1 MATHFKTHT
10 FRKEEVKRFCRCCCC
25 VFFVWSA
32 QNVHIHACT
41 WYWVYF
47 TINQAALNTPTK
59 LRIVVGFLKIV
70 YFSHSYTHIAT
81 FHFTKFHCTKI
92 TMVLQTSTYLCLVYH
107 HQFFFAST
115 CPYEKGNFLFKRNL
129 NIDTRF
135 SRGQKFDFS
144 EIRNLMCFLCD
155 AHGSHHHRTEQ
166 GIHLVV
172 IILLN
177 I

>member
-1 MATHFKTHT
+1 MDLLVWRPTMATHFKTHT
-10 FRKEEVKRFCRCCCC
+10 YRKKEVKGSVAAAV

-32 QNVHIHACT
+32 QNVHILYTCMQA

-115 CPYEKGNFLFKRNL
+115 CPYYTKREISFLNE
-129 NIDTRF
+129 T
-135 SRGQKFDFS
+135 
-144 EIRNLMCFLCD
+144 
-155 AHGSHHHRTEQ
+155 
-166 GIHLVV
+166 
-172 IILLN
+172 
-177 I
+177 